1 MSVLQLFSNGGASV
15 DFLSSDMIHF
25 AGYLFSI
32 SALLLSF
39 FLMKTAA
46 SRLRYLLNL
55 KKLVTDKLL
64 VKKLH
69 QDSTGAVNSN
79 SINKD
84 VLVNLLYALLYLLS
98 SVLVLVFSGW
108 LLSRI

>member
-1 MSVLQLFSNGGASV
+1 MTGYSYRGAYMNFMSSEFN
-15 DFLSSDMIHF
+15 HF
-25 AGYLFSI
+25 AGYLFSL
-32 SALLLSF
+32 SSLLLSY
-39 FLMKTAA
+39 LLIKTGA

-55 KKLVTDKLL
+55 KKLFSDKLL

-69 QDSTGAVNSN
+69 QDSMGAVNSN

-84 VLVNLLYALLYLLS
+84 ALVNLLYALVYLLS